1 MSHLIAAT
9 TKVVELHNELTKITE
24 QRDALFE
31 VLQEM
36 LKYTPRFLS
45 CQDFHHPKKDQHGE
59 LDDCQPTKR
68 FREAWGKAEQAL
80 KAAAIK

>member
-1 MSHLIAAT
+1 MSHLIATT

-24 QRDALFE
+24 QRDVLFE

-45 CQDFHHPKKDQHGE
+45 CQDFDHSRKNQHE
-59 LDDCQPTKR
+59 VFDDCQPTKR
-68 FREAWGKAEQAL
+68 FREAWTKAEQAL
-80 KAAAIK
+80 KAVKMK